1 MEEHPQWDPEA
12 WSSVEGR
19 PAPRAA
25 RTGPSLSSVLNE
37 LPSAATLRYRGPG
50 VLPWGSEETED
61 EEAWRSMQT
70 SADAAHQEQPEP
82 GASRELPWPMPAR
95 RAHRQRLARDRVAQG
110 AGSTGAQWTRLIRR
124 SKEKVREGL
133 RSLQPWAWTLKRI
146 GGQFGAGTE
155 SYFSLLRFLLLLNV
169 LASVLTA
176 CMVLLPTWLEGT
188 PPGPPAPNAS
198 SPCGSYNP
206 GSHGLVTFS
215 TELFNLLSGEGFLEW
230 SPLFYGFYPPRSHLA
245 ITYLCAAFAIGLLYL
260 LLILHRSVS
269 GLKQTLLAESEA
281 LTRYS
286 HRVFSAW
293 DFGLSGEVHVRLRQ
307 RLILYDL
314 QVELEEARVRRKA
327 AVRTLGQQARLWSV
341 RLLLNLVVLALLG
354 AAFYGIYWAT
364 GATVDLQDKPL
375 IQRTPVLK
383 LVVDYLPSIFISM
396 VNFVLPPVFKL
407 IAPLEGY
414 TRSRQIV
421 FILLRTVSLRLVS
434 LLVLLFSLWNEITCG
449 AVPEECKTC
458 GYNYKALPCWETRMG
473 QEMYKLLLFDLLT
486 GLAVI
491 LLYQFPRKLLCG
503 LCPGALGRFAR
514 TQEFQVPDEVLGLIY
529 AQTVV
534 WVGSFFCP
542 LLPLLNTV
550 KFLLLFYLKKDPTF
564 QAVWSIPGSVVHL
577 GGDPHVYPRTAS
589 DGPECSLLSG
599 YPGFCC
605 APSADLQHPD
615 GVYRG
620 PG

>member
-1 MEEHPQWDPEA
+1 M
-12 WSSVEGR
+12 
-19 PAPRAA
+19 
-25 RTGPSLSSVLNE
+25 
-37 LPSAATLRYRGPG
+37 
-50 VLPWGSEETED
+50 
-61 EEAWRSMQT
+61 
-70 SADAAHQEQPEP
+70 
-82 GASRELPWPMPAR
+82 
-95 RAHRQRLARDRVAQG
+95 AQG

-364 GATVDLQDKPL
+364 GATVDLQV
-375 IQRTPVLK
+375 QRALGEERPWN
-383 LVVDYLPSIFISM
+383 LPSQ
-396 VNFVLPPVFKL
+396 
-407 IAPLEGY
+407 GW
-414 TRSRQIV
+414 R
-421 FILLRTVSLRLVS
+421 RLK
-434 LLVLLFSLWNEITCG
+434 
-449 AVPEECKTC
+449 P
-458 GYNYKALPCWETRMG
+458 
-473 QEMYKLLLFDLLT
+473 
-486 GLAVI
+486 VI
-491 LLYQFPRKLLCG
+491 LGISERKDWG
-503 LCPGALGRFAR
+503 LC
-514 TQEFQVPDEVLGLIY
+514 
-529 AQTVV
+529 V
-534 WVGSFFCP
+534 WWWWWW
-542 LLPLLNTV
+542 L
-550 KFLLLFYLKKDPTF
+550 
-564 QAVWSIPGSVVHL
+564 
-577 GGDPHVYPRTAS
+577 
-589 DGPECSLLSG
+589 
-599 YPGFCC
+599 
-605 APSADLQHPD
+605 
-615 GVYRG
+615 
-620 PG
+620 